1 MPGHAPY
8 KPEQA
13 TLSVGA
19 EPTQAEAVQPDRS
32 FGLVQESTSLPDP
45 SIQWIEERVIGG
57 DRKIF
62 NKVDGQRVYEG
73 GSIPVVPYDGA
84 PLAYMMGSET
94 VNTDTDIDGNSE
106 TGTDTHV
113 LTINSADLPPT
124 QTIEAGYKGFQS
136 GQDNFVRTFS
146 GAAVNSGEISMN
158 NESELQTSLD
168 YIAMDVTEGSVDS
181 NGDLIEGTTIQGPE
195 SPADRQPW
203 IFADVASDLTM
214 FGTSFARV
222 EQFSF
227 SLTNN
232 LEQGRYIQ
240 TDDPEKPFEITYA
253 NAEIEMSATI
263 TVDDNTLYNEL
274 RNPTQ
279 GGFDSVID
287 FEKPGSEERLRI
299 KAIDCNFSEAP
310 HEIPGDDST
319 IQVDVSII
327 PEDLEIR
334 VEDVE
339 TAGSSYL

>member
-1 MPGHAPY
+1 MPGNPPY

-13 TLSVGA
+13 TLAVGTETDQGTSV
-19 EPTQAEAVQPDRS
+19 TPDRL

-62 NKVDGQRVYEG
+62 QKVDGQRAYEG

-84 PLAYMMGSET
+84 PLAYLFGSET
-94 VNTDTDIDGNSE
+94 VNVDTDIDGNSE

-113 LTINSADLPPT
+113 LTVNTADLPPT
-124 QTIEAGYKGFQS
+124 QTIEASYKGFGS
-136 GQDNFVRTFS
+136 SQDNFVRTFA
-146 GAAVNSGEISMN
+146 GCAVNSGEISMN

-168 YIAMDVTEGSVDS
+168 YIAMDVSTGTSINASKTTPDS
-181 NGDLIEGTTIQGPE
+181 RD
-195 SPADRQPW
+195 PW
-203 IFADVASDLTM
+203 IFADAASDLSM

-227 SLTNN
+227 GLTNN

-240 TDDPEKPFEITYA
+240 SNDPEKPYEITYA
-253 NAEIEMSATI
+253 NAEFEMSATI
-263 TVDDNTLYNEL
+263 TVDDDSLYSEL
-274 RNPTQ
+274 RSPTS
-279 GGFDSVID
+279 GGFKGEIE
-287 FEKPGSEERLRI
+287 FEKPSGEQLRI
-299 KAIDCNFSEAP
+299 TAKDCNFAEAP

-327 PEDLEIR
+327 PEDLEVR
-334 VEDVE
+334 VED
-339 TAGSSYL
+339 TQTSGASYL